1 MILCA
6 ELVVNHLT
14 PIARMTTTGVFKQ
27 VIVTDKGR
35 DSWE

>member
-1 MILCA
+1 MILCT
-6 ELVVNHLT
+6 ELVVI

-27 VIVTDKGR
+27 VIVTDEGR